1 MTDPYETTPGTFSNP
16 AAGQPYQHPQFAS
29 GTQQSNPGDAGA
41 APGGAYDGPPPGTDV
56 GTDISKSF
64 SWAWQAFT
72 KNWVALVVPGL
83 IWGVLYAILFI
94 ALCIGY
100 FASVVAMAKAFES
113 GDPTGWEAPAIII
126 FVFAVYAIIILIQ
139 LPLAA
144 WMSGAARSAGLV
156 ARRQTPTIG
165 NGIIHWK
172 TFFTYI
178 LYVIL
183 SFFSVII
190 PLIGPI
196 ACMFFF
202 SLAPYLAANR
212 DCGPISAFKDAA
224 DKALA
229 KPAHVILM
237 WLVTGALSFAFAITI
252 IGMLFLPVL
261 IAFTSLFYSS
271 MISRIEGTRPAPVV

>member
-1 MTDPYETTPGTFSNP
+1 MTDPYEPAPGTFSNP
-16 AAGQPYQHPQFAS
+16 AAGQPYQQPQFAS
-29 GTQQSNPGDAGA
+29 SAQQANAGYAGA
-41 APGGAYDGPPPGTDV
+41 AAGGAYDGPPPGTDV
-56 GTDISKSF
+56 GNDISKSF
-64 SWAWQAFT
+64 SWAWQAFA

-83 IWGVLYAILFI
+83 IWGALYVILFI

-100 FASVVAMAKAFES
+100 FASIFALVNAFES
-113 GDPTGWEAPAIII
+113 SEPTGWEAPAIII
-126 FVFAVYAIIILIQ
+126 VILAVYAIIALIQ

-156 ARRQTPTIG
+156 AQGQTPTIG

-178 LYVIL
+178 LYVLL

-224 DKALA
+224 NRALA

-237 WLVTGALSFAFAITI
+237 WLVTGALGFAFAITI